1 MLTPSQ
7 IAVAPKAISMLSTEY
22 SFPTQQREGNV
33 PVEARNY
40 TWGSVQTYDFSGR
53 PYDSQGDYYDWYNLY
68 HRLFKFFLRVR

>member
-7 IAVAPKAISMLSTEY
+7 IAVKPKAISMLSTEY

-40 TWGSVQTYDFSGR
+40 TYGSVQTYDFRGYPNDTS
-53 PYDSQGDYYDWYNLY
+53 GDYYD
-68 HRLFKFFLRVR
+68 

>member
-7 IAVAPKAISMLSTEY
+7 IAITPKAISMLSTEY

-40 TWGSVQTYDFSGR
+40 TSGSVQTYDWGGR
-53 PYDSQGDYYDWYNLY
+53 PSDSTGDYYDWYSTYQRSYN
-68 HRLFKFFLRVR
+68 FF

>member
-7 IAVAPKAISMLSTEY
+7 IAVQPKAVSMLSTEY

-40 TWGSVQTYDFSGR
+40 TYGSIQTYDYRGY
-53 PYDSQGDYYDWYNLY
+53 PNDAQGDNYD
-68 HRLFKFFLRVR
+68 